1 MAKRFV
7 WYVSPV
13 MKAREVS
20 ENAKA
25 FMAREKEKTAA
36 KATA

>member
-1 MAKRFV
+1 
-7 WYVSPV
+7 